1 MQEGN
6 KDLGWNSKN
15 VEASLVLLLNL
26 LGAGKGGT
34 ISLQVDYQKFVAPS
48 HSSMVENVDLIRSI
62 FSHFNLDMKAYNRF
76 PEPEAQVDELQLE
89 DQHLVHEVQPD
100 RVEEEE
106 VELRQRIEEDL
117 DDFVHGGDQ
126 APAQAEFLF
135 EANVDNNQ
143 EIQATEEDLQAI
155 AQVEDSESGGQGDDD
170 DDDLPEPQAPLSQVI
185 VQRSAGRKERLMM
198 QPRQD

>member
-1 MQEGN
+1 MN
-6 KDLGWNSKN
+6 
-15 VEASLVLLLNL
+15 
-26 LGAGKGGT
+26 
-34 ISLQVDYQKFVAPS
+34 YQKFVAPS

-117 DDFVHGGDQ
+117 DDFAHGGDQ

-135 EANVDNNQ
+135 EATLDNNQ
-143 EIQATEEDLQAI
+143 EIHATEEDLQAI
-155 AQVEDSESGGQGDDD
+155 AQVEEGSSGGQEDDD
-170 DDDLPEPQAPLSQVI
+170 DNDLPEPQAPLSPCRPGVVQVI
-185 VQRSAGRKERLMM
+185 VQRSAGRKRTAPDATTPRLKRKRRK
-198 QPRQD
+198 PAKFL